1 MKKIIALLAPFYGF
15 LFLTAYIRS
24 ATVNVV
30 YTDYM
35 RLVNSYLENV
45 FSFAP
50 YMHGDILTRIPIN
63 YIQRILNVTL
73 FGYSTT
79 FDMMLGA
86 AGLAFSAAVAA
97 RWCMEKNLP
106 VWTML
111 LVQVI
116 LFSLNKWE
124 MLTNGSG
131 WVHFAAFGLF
141 WYHYM
146 VWDRAASAETGTLPA
161 RAGDARRLLF
171 LPPFIILLFAGPYC
185 AVYAV
190 TLLIG
195 EAFSVIV
202 MKRGRAAAAKRSIAV
217 LVPLLLY
224 IASRSVAVEERAGAT
239 TESIVTVAGRSPLL
253 LPEFFVRSFASMAVG
268 GEAAEHFR
276 LSGGM
281 LTALG
286 GIVLLLYAAA
296 FYLNFRQ
303 RLYERT
309 TFPLLLL
316 TAGFLNHVL
325 ITASRWIFLNPSYGM
340 SSRYALQYQ
349 IGIVGI
355 LVTFALSRQED
366 GFRVGEKQE
375 NAEAQAQ
382 GSAEGQAQGNAEG
395 QAASP
400 RAGRRVISRKLLR
413 WLTAFSAALFLI
425 GNVVTTAREIHMA
438 PYRKE
443 RFQLMRETALD
454 FENRTDAE
462 LKDILQYHDPVRTR
476 KALTLLKE
484 RRLNIYE

>member
-1 MKKIIALLAPFYGF
+1 VKKIIALLSPFYGF

-45 FSFAP
+45 WSFAP
-50 YMHGDILTRIPIN
+50 YMHGDILTRIPVN
-63 YIQRILNVTL
+63 YLERIINVTL
-73 FGYSTT
+73 FSYSTT

-97 RWCMEKNLP
+97 RWCLEKELP
-106 VWTML
+106 VRTML
-111 LVQVI
+111 LVQAVI
-116 LFSLNKWE
+116 FSLNKWE

-146 VWDRAASAETGTLPA
+146 VWDRAASSECGGLPA
-161 RAGDARRLLF
+161 RRGDASRLLI
-171 LPPFIILLFAGPYC
+171 LPPVIILLFAGPYC

-202 MKRGRAAAAKRSIAV
+202 MKCGRAAAAKRSLAV

-239 TESIVTVAGRSPLL
+239 TESIVTVAGRSPML

-268 GEAAEHFR
+268 GEAAEHLK

-296 FYLNFRQ
+296 FFLNFRQ
-303 RLYERT
+303 RLYLRT

-325 ITASRWIFLNPSYGM
+325 ITASRWIFLDPSYGM

-355 LVTFALSRQED
+355 LVTFAVSAKED
-366 GFRVGEKQE
+366 GLRVSTGNVPET
-375 NAEAQAQ
+375 
-382 GSAEGQAQGNAEG
+382 AEGQDAGQDVPRDAVRRAEK
-395 QAASP
+395 
-400 RAGRRVISRKLLR
+400 RVVSRQVLR
-413 WLTAFSAALFLI
+413 GLTVFSAVLI
-425 GNVVTTAREIHMA
+425 LAGNLVTTAREIHMA
-438 PYRKE
+438 AYRQE
-443 RFQLMRETALD
+443 RFLLMRETALD

-462 LKDILQYHDPVRTR
+462 LKDILQYHDPERTR

>member
-1 MKKIIALLAPFYGF
+1 MKKIIALLSPLYGF

-45 FSFAP
+45 WSFAP
-50 YMHGDILTRIPIN
+50 YLHGDILTRIPVN
-63 YIQRILNVTL
+63 YLERIVNVTL
-73 FGYSTT
+73 FSYSTT

-97 RWCMEKNLP
+97 RWCLMRDIP
-106 VWTML
+106 VRTML

-141 WYHYM
+141 WYHYL
-146 VWDRAASAETGTLPA
+146 VWDRAAAAERGVLPA
-161 RAGDARRLLF
+161 QRGDGKRLLF

-195 EAFSVIV
+195 EAFSVLV
-202 MKRGRAAAAKRSIAV
+202 MKRGRAAAAKRSLAV
-217 LVPLLLY
+217 LVPLVLY
-224 IASRSVAVEERAGAT
+224 ILSRSMAVEERAGAT
-239 TESIVTVAGRSPLL
+239 AESIVTVAGRSPML
-253 LPEFFVRSFASMAVG
+253 LPAFFVRSFASMAVG

-276 LSGGM
+276 LSGGV

-286 GIVLLLYAAA
+286 SIVLLLYAIA

-325 ITASRWIFLNPSYGM
+325 ITASRWIFLDPSYGM

-349 IGIVGI
+349 IGIAGI
-355 LVTFALSRQED
+355 LVTFALSLQADGLQVSTVKAAGAADGQED
-366 GFRVGEKQE
+366 G
-375 NAEAQAQ
+375 
-382 GSAEGQAQGNAEG
+382 
-395 QAASP
+395 P
-400 RAGRRVISRKLLR
+400 RARERVISRRLLR
-413 WLTAFSAALFLI
+413 FLAVFSAALFLA
-425 GNVVTTAREIHMA
+425 GNIVTTAREIHMA

-454 FENRTDAE
+454 YENRTDAE
-462 LKDILQYHDPVRTR
+462 LKDILQYHDPARTR